1 MTNTLTKLNGKI
13 KKVFFG
19 EYKKRNYEL
28 EWRELMQRRNDQA
41 KVAYILCSD
50 EYKNA
55 NLWKRAWI
63 FLREVLPFDT
73 RAAFNI
79 PDHEIEALARCFL
92 PDIIAYFE
100 SEEGKAEFA
109 AWKAEQE
116 KLEAEKKTRK
126 TKQRSSAGEYER

>member
-28 EWRELMQRRNDQA
+28 EWRELVQKRNDQA
-41 KVAYILCSD
+41 KVAHILCSD
-50 EYKNA
+50 DYKNA
-55 NLWKRAWI
+55 NLWKRTWI
-63 FLREVLPFDT
+63 FLREVLPLDR

-79 PDHEIEALARCFL
+79 PDHEIEALASCFL

>member
-1 MTNTLTKLNGKI
+1 MS
-13 KKVFFG
+13 V
-19 EYKKRNYEL
+19 
-28 EWRELMQRRNDQA
+28 
-41 KVAYILCSD
+41 
-50 EYKNA
+50 
-55 NLWKRAWI
+55 NLWKRTWI

>member
-1 MTNTLTKLNGKI
+1 MTNTLTKLNSRI

-19 EYKKRNYEL
+19 EYKKHNYEL
-28 EWRELMQRRNDQA
+28 EWRELVQRRNDQA
-41 KVAYILCSD
+41 KVAHILCSD
-50 EYKNA
+50 EYENA
-55 NLWKRAWI
+55 NLWKRTWI
-63 FLREVLPFDT
+63 FLREVLPIDC

-100 SEEGKAEFA
+100 SEEGRAEFA

-126 TKQRSSAGEYER
+126 TKQRSSVGEYER

>member
-41 KVAYILCSD
+41 KVSHILCSD

-126 TKQRSSAGEYER
+126 TKNHSAVGEYER

>member
-1 MTNTLTKLNGKI
+1 MTNTLTKLNSKI

-19 EYKKRNYEL
+19 EYKKHNYEL
-28 EWRELMQRRNDQA
+28 EWRELVQRRNDQS
-41 KVAYILCSD
+41 KVAHILCSD
-50 EYKNA
+50 DYKNA
-55 NLWKRAWI
+55 NLWKRTRI
-63 FLREVLPFDT
+63 YLREVLPIDR
-73 RAAFNI
+73 RAVFNI

-126 TKQRSSAGEYER
+126 TKQRSSVGEYER

>member
-1 MTNTLTKLNGKI
+1 MNGESLCKDEITKPRSLIFSARTITRTQIYGNAHG
-13 KKVFFG
+13 FF
-19 EYKKRNYEL
+19 
-28 EWRELMQRRNDQA
+28 
-41 KVAYILCSD
+41 
-50 EYKNA
+50 
-55 NLWKRAWI
+55 
-63 FLREVLPFDT
+63 REVLPLDR

-109 AWKAEQE
+109 TWKAEQE

-126 TKQRSSAGEYER
+126 TKNHSNVGEYER

>member
-1 MTNTLTKLNGKI
+1 MTNTLTKLNSRI

-28 EWRELMQRRNDQA
+28 EWRELVQKRNDQA
-41 KVAYILCSD
+41 KVAHILCSD
-50 EYKNA
+50 DYKNA
-55 NLWKRAWI
+55 HLWKRTRI
-63 FLREVLPFDT
+63 YLREVLPIDC

-100 SEEGKAEFA
+100 SEEGRAEFA

-126 TKQRSSAGEYER
+126 TKQRSSVGEYER

>member
-1 MTNTLTKLNGKI
+1 MTNTLTKLNRKI
-13 KKVFFG
+13 KEVFFG

-28 EWRELMQRRNDQA
+28 EWRELVQKRNDQA
-41 KVAYILCSD
+41 KVAHILCSD
-50 EYKNA
+50 DYKNA
-55 NLWKRAWI
+55 NLWKRTLSY
-63 FLREVLPFDT
+63 LREVLPIDR
-73 RAAFNI
+73 RAVFNI

-126 TKQRSSAGEYER
+126 TKQRSSVGEYER